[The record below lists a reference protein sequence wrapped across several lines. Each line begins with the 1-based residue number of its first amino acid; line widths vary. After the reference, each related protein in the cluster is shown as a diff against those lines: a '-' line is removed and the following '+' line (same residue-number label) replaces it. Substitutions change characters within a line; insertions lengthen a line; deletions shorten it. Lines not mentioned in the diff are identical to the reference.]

1 LVKAAT
7 NKIVEIKNQFPILQ
21 QEVNGKPLVY
31 LDNAATTQKP
41 QSVINAITK
50 YYTYYNS
57 NIHRG
62 AHYLAEQATIEY
74 ENARI
79 KIQQFINAESDKLV
93 NFTRG
98 TTEGINLV
106 AQSFGHI
113 FLEEGDEILLST
125 MAHHSNLVPW
135 QIIAKQKR
143 CHIKYIPVLEDG
155 TLDMDAFHLLLN
167 KKTKIV
173 SVGYISNA
181 LGTINPVEEIIEAA
195 HQVEAVVFL
204 DAAQA
209 APHLKI
215 DVQKLNVDFL
225 AFSGHKMYAPT
236 GIGVLYGKEKWLSE
250 MQPYQSGGEMIKEVT
265 LKGTTYNEL
274 PFKFEAGTP
283 NICGGISLGAAIDFI
298 NEIGLDSIQ
307 QQENEVLAYG
317 TEALLNIKDLEI
329 KGRAKNKAGVLS
341 FLIKNIHPYDI
352 GVLLDKMGIAIRT
365 GHHCCQPLMDGWG
378 IPGTARASLAV
389 YNSKDDIDRLVE
401 GIEKVKIML
410 Q

>member
-1 LVKAAT
+1 MVKAAT

>member
-1 LVKAAT
+1 MAEIITKNIT
-7 NKIVEIKNQFPILQ
+7 EIKQQFPILHQ
-21 QEVNGKPLVY
+21 KIHGKQLVY

-41 QSVINAITK
+41 QNVIDAIIK
-50 YYTYYNS
+50 YYTHYNS

-79 KIQQFINAESDKLV
+79 KVQQFINAASDKLI

-106 AQSFGHI
+106 AQSFGHT

-135 QIIAKQKR
+135 QIIAEQKR
-143 CHIKYIPVLEDG
+143 CNIKYIPVLEDG

-173 SVGYISNA
+173 SVGYISNS
-181 LGTINPVEEIIEAA
+181 LGSINPVKEIIKAA
-195 HQVEAVVFL
+195 HQVDAVVFL

-215 DVQKLNVDFL
+215 DVQALDVDFL
-225 AFSGHKMYAPT
+225 AFSGHKMYGPT
-236 GIGVLYGKEKWLSE
+236 GIGVLYGKEKWLTE
-250 MQPYQSGGEMIKEVT
+250 MQPYQGGGEMIKEVT
-265 LKGTTYNEL
+265 LKGTTYNDL

-283 NICGGISLGAAIDFI
+283 NICGGIALGAAIDFI
-298 NEIGLDSIQ
+298 NEIGHEFIQ
-307 QQENEVLAYG
+307 HQESEVLAYG
-317 TEALLNIKDLEI
+317 TDALSNIKDLEI
-329 KGRAKNKAGVLS
+329 KGVGKNKAGVLS

-365 GHHCCQPLMDGWG
+365 GHHCCQPLMDSWE
-378 IPGTARASLAV
+378 IPGTARASLAI
-389 YNSKDDIDRLVE
+389 YNTKEDIDNLVE
-401 GIEKVKIML
+401 GIEKAKIML
-410 Q
+410 R

>member
-1 LVKAAT
+1 MVKAAT

-113 FLEEGDEILLST
+113 FLEEGDEILLSA

-135 QIIAKQKR
+135 QIIAEQKR

-298 NEIGLDSIQ
+298 NEVGLDSIQ

-317 TEALLNIKDLEI
+317 TEALSNIKDLEI

>member
-1 LVKAAT
+1 MVKAAT

-215 DVQKLNVDFL
+215 DVQKLDVDFL

-298 NEIGLDSIQ
+298 NEVGLDSIQ

-317 TEALLNIKDLEI
+317 TEALSNIKDLEI

>member
-1 LVKAAT
+1 MLKT
-7 NKIVEIKNQFPILQ
+7 VENINQIKQQFPILQ

-79 KIQQFINAESDKLV
+79 KIQQFIDAESDKLV

-106 AQSFGHI
+106 AQSFGHT

-283 NICGGISLGAAIDFI
+283 NICGGITLGAAIDFI
-298 NEIGLDSIQ
+298 NEVGLDSIQ

>member
-1 LVKAAT
+1 MVKAAT

-283 NICGGISLGAAIDFI
+283 NICGGISLGVAIDFI

>member
-1 LVKAAT
+1 
-7 NKIVEIKNQFPILQ
+7 
-21 QEVNGKPLVY
+21 
-31 LDNAATTQKP
+31 
-41 QSVINAITK
+41 
-50 YYTYYNS
+50 
-57 NIHRG
+57 
-62 AHYLAEQATIEY
+62 
-74 ENARI
+74 
-79 KIQQFINAESDKLV
+79 
-93 NFTRG
+93 
-98 TTEGINLV
+98 
-106 AQSFGHI
+106 
-113 FLEEGDEILLST
+113 
-125 MAHHSNLVPW
+125 
-135 QIIAKQKR
+135 
-143 CHIKYIPVLEDG
+143 
-155 TLDMDAFHLLLN
+155 
-167 KKTKIV
+167 
-173 SVGYISNA
+173 
-181 LGTINPVEEIIEAA
+181 
-195 HQVEAVVFL
+195 
-204 DAAQA
+204 
-209 APHLKI
+209 
-215 DVQKLNVDFL
+215 VDFL

-317 TEALLNIKDLEI
+317 TEALSNIKDLEI

>member
-1 LVKAAT
+1 MVKVAS
-7 NKIVEIKNQFPILQ
+7 NKIIKIKNQFPILQ

-31 LDNAATTQKP
+31 LDNAATSQKP
-41 QSVINAITK
+41 KVVIDAITN
-50 YYTYYNS
+50 YYTQYNS

-74 ENARI
+74 ENART
-79 KIQQFINAESDKLV
+79 KVQQFINAESDKLI

-106 AQSFGHI
+106 AQSFGNT
-113 FLEEGDEILLST
+113 FLEEGDEILLSA

-135 QIIAKQKR
+135 QIMAEQKK
-143 CHIKYIPVLEDG
+143 CNIKYVPVLDDG

-181 LGTINPVEEIIEAA
+181 LGTINPVDEIIEAA
-195 HQVEAVVFL
+195 HQVNAAVLL

-215 DVQKLNVDFL
+215 DVQKLDVDFL

-236 GIGVLYGKEKWLSE
+236 GIGILYGKEKWLNE
-250 MQPYQSGGEMIKEVT
+250 MLPYQGGGEMIKEVT

-283 NICGGISLGAAIDFI
+283 NICGGIALGAAIMNEVGHDF
-298 NEIGLDSIQ
+298 IQ

-317 TEALLNIKDLEI
+317 TEALSNIEDLEI
-329 KGRAKNKAGVLS
+329 KGVSKNKTGVLS
-341 FLIKNIHPYDI
+341 FLIKDIHPYDI

-365 GHHCCQPLMDGWG
+365 GHHCCQPLMDGWE

-389 YNSKDDIDRLVE
+389 YNTKEDIDSLVE
-401 GIEKVKIML
+401 GIEKAKMML
-410 Q
+410 R

>member
-215 DVQKLNVDFL
+215 DVQKLDVDFL

-298 NEIGLDSIQ
+298 NEVGLDSIQ

-317 TEALLNIKDLEI
+317 TEALSNIKDLEI

>member
-113 FLEEGDEILLST
+113 FLEEGDEILLSA

-298 NEIGLDSIQ
+298 NEVGLDSIQ

-317 TEALLNIKDLEI
+317 TEALSNIKDLEI

>member
-1 LVKAAT
+1 MLKT
-7 NKIVEIKNQFPILQ
+7 VENINQIKQQFPILQ

-106 AQSFGHI
+106 AQSFGHT

-283 NICGGISLGAAIDFI
+283 NICGGITLGAAIDFI
-298 NEIGLDSIQ
+298 NEVGLDSIQ